1 MSLSKEEE
9 VKDID
14 YLIED
19 PIINNQRY
27 VCLSFLKPSNIDEE
41 NRDKNLTVSGV
52 KIGGSYETYEEAKKR
67 AEFLQK
73 HNKYHNIYIGEVG
86 KWCPFEDNP
95 DKAKDCEYMNKD
107 LNKLM
112 KTYLE
117 QQEKAKEY
125 HETRKQDMVKKAV
138 ESSENQ
144 KKLNK
149 INEDKEENESGNKKK
164 NKLNKIQKKLE
175 TEKKDLEHDKNEVT
189 ANINKIRV
197 LEEELAEKIKE
208 LEANN

>member
-1 MSLSKEEE
+1 MSLSKEDE
-9 VKDID
+9 ID
-14 YLIED
+14 YLMED

-27 VCLSFLKPSNIDEE
+27 ICLSFLKPSNIDEE

-52 KIGGSYETYEEAKKR
+52 KVGGSYETYEDAKKR

-149 INEDKEENESGNKKK
+149 INEENEEKESGNKKK
-164 NKLNKIQKKLE
+164 NKLDKIQKKLE
-175 TEKKDLEHDKNEVT
+175 TEKKDLEYDKNEVT
-189 ANINKIRV
+189 TNINKIRE

>member
-1 MSLSKEEE
+1 MSLSKEE

-52 KIGGSYETYEEAKKR
+52 KIGGSYETYEDAKKR

-112 KTYLE
+112 KTYLD

-149 INEDKEENESGNKKK
+149 INDEKEENENGNKKK
-164 NKLNKIQKKLE
+164 NNLDKIQKKLE
-175 TEKKDLEHDKNEVT
+175 TEKKDLEYDKNEVT
-189 ANINKIRV
+189 TNINKIRE

>member
-1 MSLSKEEE
+1 MSLSKEE

-52 KIGGSYETYEEAKKR
+52 KVGGSYETYEDAKKR

-149 INEDKEENESGNKKK
+149 INEENEEKESGNKKK
-164 NKLNKIQKKLE
+164 NKLDKIQKKLE
-175 TEKKDLEHDKNEVT
+175 TEKKDLEYDKNEVT
-189 ANINKIRV
+189 TNINKIRE

>member
-1 MSLSKEEE
+1 MSLSKEE

-52 KIGGSYETYEEAKKR
+52 KVGGSYETYEDAKKR

-149 INEDKEENESGNKKK
+149 INEENEEKESGNKKK
-164 NKLNKIQKKLE
+164 NKLDKIQKKLE
-175 TEKKDLEHDKNEVT
+175 TEKKDLEYDKNEVT
-189 ANINKIRV
+189 ANINKIRE

>member
-1 MSLSKEEE
+1 MSLSKEDE
-9 VKDID
+9 ID
-14 YLIED
+14 YLMED

-27 VCLSFLKPSNIDEE
+27 ICLSFLKPSNIDEE

-52 KIGGSYETYEEAKKR
+52 KAGGSYETYEEAKRR

-149 INEDKEENESGNKKK
+149 INEENEEKESGNKKK
-164 NKLNKIQKKLE
+164 NKLDKIQKKLE
-175 TEKKDLEHDKNEVT
+175 TEKKDLEYDKNEVT
-189 ANINKIRV
+189 TNINKIRE

>member
-1 MSLSKEEE
+1 MSLSKEDE
-9 VKDID
+9 ID
-14 YLIED
+14 YLMED

-27 VCLSFLKPSNIDEE
+27 ICLSFLKPSNIDEE

-52 KIGGSYETYEEAKKR
+52 KAGGSYETYEEAKRR

-125 HETRKQDMVKKAV
+125 HETRKQDMVQKAI

-149 INEDKEENESGNKKK
+149 INEENEEKESKNKKK
-164 NKLNKIQKKLE
+164 NKLDKIQKKLE
-175 TEKKDLEHDKNEVT
+175 TEKKDLEYDKNEVT
-189 ANINKIRV
+189 TNINKIRE
-197 LEEELAEKIKE
+197 LEDELAKKIKE
-208 LEANN
+208 LEANNK

>member
-1 MSLSKEEE
+1 MSLSKEE

-52 KIGGSYETYEEAKKR
+52 KIGGSYETYEDAKKR

-112 KTYLE
+112 KTYLD

-175 TEKKDLEHDKNEVT
+175 TEKKDLEYDKNEVT
-189 ANINKIRV
+189 TNINKIRE
-197 LEEELAEKIKE
+197 LEDELAEKIKE

>member
-1 MSLSKEEE
+1 MSLSKEE

-52 KIGGSYETYEEAKKR
+52 KVGGSYETYEDAKKR

-138 ESSENQ
+138 ESSDNQ

-149 INEDKEENESGNKKK
+149 INENKEENESGNKKK
-164 NKLNKIQKKLE
+164 NKLDKIQKKLE
-175 TEKKDLEHDKNEVT
+175 TEKKDLEYDKNEVT
-189 ANINKIRV
+189 ANINKIRE